1 MAAPDGRKAGDL
13 GRFCLIVTSS
23 FFCCPRAADCEAGEF
38 TNFVGKKYQFK
49 GQELA
54 IGLTGSAKPKLISKK
69 PARVSNSTFPAKN
82 YGLPAPRIREKPI
95 QATEM
100 QGVFRWM

>member
-49 GQELA
+49 GKSSQS
-54 IGLTGSAKPKLISKK
+54 GSTGS
-69 PARVSNSTFPAKN
+69 
-82 YGLPAPRIREKPI
+82 EKPNVRYWHFCDI
-95 QATEM
+95 PRRANDGCFQL
-100 QGVFRWM
+100 

>member
-23 FFCCPRAADCEAGEF
+23 FFCCPRATDCEAGEF

-49 GQELA
+49 GKSSQSGSLA
-54 IGLTGSAKPKLISKK
+54 RKSQTSVIGTKRTFGRSRRQLWFRSKSGH
-69 PARVSNSTFPAKN
+69 A
-82 YGLPAPRIREKPI
+82 
-95 QATEM
+95 
-100 QGVFRWM
+100 